1 MAGSK
6 KNRAAATAEALFI
19 LAALTLAIGLGV
31 VGFFLGRD
39 TAPKHTT
46 TSATPT
52 LTTSTPT
59 TTAATTTTAPTSTLS
74 ATAALGKQVFMANG
88 CASCHTL
95 KDANATGKVG
105 PDLDQLKP
113 TAAAVAKQV
122 TNGGTVMPAFKG
134 TLSAAQIAA
143 VAAYVSQVAGT

>member
-1 MAGSK
+1 MPGSK
-6 KNRAAATAEALFI
+6 KKRAAATAEAMFV
-19 LAALTLAIGLGV
+19 LAALALAIGLGV

-39 TAPKHTT
+39 TAPNHTS

-52 LTTSTPT
+52 LTTPTPT
-59 TTAATTTTAPTSTLS
+59 TTAATTTTAPTSTLG
-74 ATAALGKQVFMANG
+74 AVAALGKQVFIANG

-95 KDANATGKVG
+95 KDAGATGTVG
-105 PDLDQLKP
+105 PNLDQLKP
-113 TAAAVAKQV
+113 PAARVAKQV
-122 TNGGTVMPAFKG
+122 TNGGKVMPPFKG